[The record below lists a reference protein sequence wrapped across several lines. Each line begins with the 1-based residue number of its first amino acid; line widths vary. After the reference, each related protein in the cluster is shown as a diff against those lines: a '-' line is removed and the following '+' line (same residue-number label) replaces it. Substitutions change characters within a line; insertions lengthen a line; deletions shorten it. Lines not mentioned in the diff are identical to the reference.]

1 MIMKIIEE
9 IYKNYFNIFYI
20 LFERDLVEI
29 NFSKVVFRKNMEEI
43 SEGFL
48 FGDIILLWCI

>member
-1 MIMKIIEE
+1 MKIIEE